1 MVLMKAVK
9 RGAGAG
15 NKNHIKRN
23 AFPDVSQDKL
33 DEEVDC
39 YIRSMGVAASFDLL
53 EYKHSKVS
61 RQNSQRPCS
70 NCRNGWK
77 QC

>member
-1 MVLMKAVK
+1 MLMKAVK

-33 DEEVDC
+33 DEEVGC

-53 EYKHSKVS
+53 EIQKPPRSAGRTAKGLVQTAETGGS
-61 RQNSQRPCS
+61 SA
-70 NCRNGWK
+70 
-77 QC
+77 